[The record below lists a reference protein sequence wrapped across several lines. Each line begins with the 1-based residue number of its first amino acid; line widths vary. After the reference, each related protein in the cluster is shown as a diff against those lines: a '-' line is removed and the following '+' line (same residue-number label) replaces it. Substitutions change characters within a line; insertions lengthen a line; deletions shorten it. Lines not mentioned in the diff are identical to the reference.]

1 MSTSCL
7 ENMFLNYAKIMF
19 LNIQGMVGKTD
30 VVEAIAFENNLE
42 IICIAEH
49 WLDPNELKLVT
60 PSTYILV
67 SHFCRKIKHRGGS
80 AIFIKNNLSFKELP
94 DISKMALEEIFE
106 LSTCYV
112 NELSTLFVCI
122 YRNPINANRQIFL
135 EHLDKL
141 LNKISLQNVNTII
154 TGDFNVDFNH
164 DDVFLNELTNLIE
177 SYGMHVMIKGEITRP
192 GLKKN
197 GSCIDNVVTTLPQS
211 KCSTKVSDVGISDHY
226 AIFIDLEFDDFKSN
240 YHPMV
245 YKTMRSVSDY
255 NMMLFN
261 IRLSKINWFDVYSI
275 TDDAKHQFSLF
286 FEKFSNIVDFCFPL
300 NTIGVRHNKPKSS
313 INKWY
318 TADLRELKTEYDNY
332 LLISKYTTN
341 NEVKAK
347 CKRLKYEYR
356 SRIRQAKLSYNNALV
371 AKAANKPRQIWKI
384 INENSEMDKQFQNTD
399 CSLSAD
405 GFNNFFIDS
414 VQEVIDCIPNSTH
427 DSNYYLVNAYSD
439 VPKNVFSFQH
449 VSVEEVY
456 SAILSL
462 SNSNC
467 LDVYYTNSGMIKVS
481 GFYVSETLAHIFNN
495 CLDSAYFPCEL
506 KLTKVV
512 PVHKKGGKNQY
523 NNYRPI
529 SIVPTWSKV
538 FERIIS
544 NQILKFLDS
553 NNLLS
558 NCQYGFRKKLSTC
571 DAVLKFIQNCI
582 NGKENKFSVGAK
594 FFDLSKAFD
603 TVCHQTLLNKLQKI
617 GFSKLAVN
625 LIGSYLEH
633 RTQTVFCRNRFSS
646 FDNVN
651 FGVPQGSILGPLL
664 FILYINDLP
673 NVITSD
679 CTKCY
684 LYADDICLCV
694 SANPVNSDVNNLFR
708 TNLLTDWCNA
718 NKLSINLAKTQNLDI
733 SYGSHNGDVVKF
745 LGIVLQN
752 NLSWQSHVSYI
763 SSKVAKGIFIIRKL
777 QHTVSEE
784 ILISIYYG
792 FIHSLLSYGTILWGN
807 SSAASSLF
815 VSQKRAVR
823 LICKVAPRTH
833 CKPLFTR
840 LNIMTVPCLFIFQCL
855 LYVKNNLSNFSLNS
869 DVHSYN
875 TRNCDNLRTDY
886 CAYTKTLNSF
896 NSISAKL
903 YNKLPS
909 KIKNLEM
916 KCYKQKLRHYLI
928 QNCFYS
934 VNEFLNS

>member
-1 MSTSCL
+1 
-7 ENMFLNYAKIMF
+7 MF

-30 VVEAIAFENNLE
+30 VFEVTAFENNLE

-49 WLDPNELKLVT
+49 WLDPNELKLIT
-60 PSTYILV
+60 PSNYILV

-106 LSTCYV
+106 LSASYV
-112 NELSTLFVCI
+112 NEFKTLFVCI
-122 YRNPINANRQIFL
+122 YRNPILANKQIFL
-135 EHLDKL
+135 EHFDKL
-141 LNKISLQNVNTII
+141 LNKISLLNVNTII

-164 DDVFLNELTNLIE
+164 DNVFLNELLTLIE
-177 SYGMHVMIKGEITRP
+177 SYGMYVMIKGEITRP
-192 GLKKN
+192 GSKNN
-197 GSCIDNVVTTLPQS
+197 GSCIDNVVTNFPQC
-211 KCSTKVSDVGISDHY
+211 KYSTKVSDVGISDHY
-226 AIFIDLEFDDFKSN
+226 AIFIDLEFDDCLNRPN

-261 IRLSKINWFDVYSI
+261 IRLSKMNWFDVYSKA
-275 TDDAKHQFSLF
+275 DDAKHQFSLF
-286 FEKFSNIVDFCFPL
+286 FEMFSNIVDFCFPL
-300 NTIGVRHNKPKSS
+300 NTIGVRHKKPKST

-318 TADLRELKTEYDNY
+318 TAELKELKTEYDNY
-332 LLISKYTTN
+332 LLISKYTVN
-341 NEVKAK
+341 KEVKAN

-356 SRIRQAKLSYNNALV
+356 SRIKQAKLSYHNALV
-371 AKAANKPRQIWKI
+371 SKAVNKPRQIWKI
-384 INENSEMDKQFQNTD
+384 INENSQTDKQIQNTD
-399 CSLSAD
+399 LSLSAD
-405 GFNNFFIDS
+405 GFNNFFINS

-427 DSNYYLVNAYSD
+427 DSNYYLMNAYGD
-439 VPKNVFSFQH
+439 VPKTVFSFQH

-456 SAILSL
+456 SAIHSL

-467 LDVYYTNSGMIKVS
+467 SDIYYTNSRMIKVS
-481 GFYVSETLAHIFNN
+481 GFYLSETLAHIFNN

-512 PVHKKGGKNQY
+512 PVHKKGGKDQY
-523 NNYRPI
+523 KNYRPI
-529 SIVPTWSKV
+529 SIVPTLSKV

-558 NCQYGFRKKLSTC
+558 NCQYGFRRKLSTC
-571 DAVLKFIQNCI
+571 DAVLNFILNCI

-633 RTQTVFCRNRFSS
+633 RTQTVFSGNRFSN

-679 CTKCY
+679 CNKCY
-684 LYADDICLCV
+684 LYADDICLSV
-694 SANPVNSDVNNLFR
+694 SAKSNSDLNNLFR

-733 SYGSHNGDVVKF
+733 SYGSHNGDIVKF
-745 LGIVLQN
+745 LGIVIQN
-752 NLSWQSHVSYI
+752 NLGWQSHVNYI

-777 QHTVSEE
+777 QHTVSKE

-792 FIHSLLSYGTILWGN
+792 YIHSLLGYGTIFWGN
-807 SSAASSLF
+807 SSPASSLF

-833 CKPLFTR
+833 CKPLFIR

-855 LYVKNNLSNFSLNS
+855 IYVKNNISNFSQNS
-869 DVHSYN
+869 DVHNYN
-875 TRNCDNLRTDY
+875 TRKCDHLRTDY
-886 CAYTKTLNSF
+886 CAYSKTLNSF
-896 NSISAKL
+896 NSISVKL
-903 YNKLPS
+903 HNKLPS
-909 KIKNLEM
+909 KIKNLDM
-916 KCYKQKLRHYLI
+916 KCYKQHLRKYLI